1 MRFASDQ
8 ETLAA
13 MLVTTR
19 WLPELVRRVE
29 SGVKAM
35 GVVIEKKGI
44 ARHADGAV
52 DPVLFLRGRHGWE
65 LELRLRNAL
74 EDFLT
79 VDRDEKPAR
88 FDPRLLD
95 PEYAETKLG
104 EVVESRLV
112 MVRAINES
120 RQAGEV
126 GKRIKKLAPGHGTF
140 RVWEYED
147 DGGGQERR

>member
-1 MRFASDQ
+1 MKFSSDAD
-8 ETLAA
+8 TLGA
-13 MLVTTR
+13 MLVTAR
-19 WLPELVRRVE
+19 WLPELVRRIE
-29 SGVKAM
+29 SGVQAM
-35 GVVIEKKGI
+35 GVVIEKKGL

-52 DPVLFLRGRHGWE
+52 DPVLFLRGRRGWE

-74 EDFLT
+74 EDFLLL
-79 VDRDEKPAR
+79 DRDEKPAR

-95 PEYAETKLG
+95 PEYAEKKLG
-104 EVVESRLV
+104 EIVASRLV

-126 GKRIKKLAPGHGTF
+126 GKRIEKLASGHGTF

-147 DGGGQERR
+147 DGDGQERR